1 MSSFLWSHGL
11 QHARPHYPPSLPKL
25 MSIASVIP
33 SSHLILWHRLL
44 LLPSIFP
51 SIRDF
56 SSESAVHIRWPK
68 YWNLSFS
75 ISPSKEYP
83 RLISLKID
91 CFDLL
96 AVQGTLRVF
105 FSTTVQRYQFFS
117 ILPSLQFSFHNHTW
131 PQERPSVQFNSVAQ
145 LCLTLCDPMD
155 CIMPAF
161 PVDDQLP
168 ELTQT
173 HVHWVSDAIQSS
185 HPLSSPSPPAFNLS
199 QHQGLFNWVSSSHQV
214 AKVLE
219 FQLQHQCFQWI
230 CRADFP

>member
-33 SSHLILWHRLL
+33 SSHLILWHPLL

-105 FSTTVQRYQFFS
+105 SSTTVQRSNFSAFCLLYSSVFTTIHDHWKDHQFSS
-117 ILPSLQFSFHNHTW
+117 IQLLSYVRLFVTPWTAACQPSL
-131 PQERPSVQFNSVAQ
+131 
-145 LCLTLCDPMD
+145 
-155 CIMPAF
+155 
-161 PVDDQLP
+161 
-168 ELTQT
+168 
-173 HVHWVSDAIQSS
+173 
-185 HPLSSPSPPAFNLS
+185 
-199 QHQGLFNWVSSSHQV
+199 
-214 AKVLE
+214 
-219 FQLQHQCFQWI
+219 
-230 CRADFP
+230 